1 MKLDIFEER
10 YVYYVAWCDD
20 VDGEGGRVGQEYH
33 QNESQLRSYL
43 DSAKKDRSEAGLDRF
58 EYLSVELAAKNW
70 IKTVTGADKE
80 NTRSGKFGIEFD
92 APTTAK
98 RFLAAMR
105 AAAKAAKSE
114 YDTGVP
120 WPEWAKLAS
129 AAGWK
134 PPKGWKP

>member
-1 MKLDIFEER
+1 MKLDIFDER

-20 VDGEGGRVGQEYH
+20 VDGEGGRVGQDHEKS
-33 QNESQLRSYL
+33 EKELREHL
-43 DSAKKDRSEAGLDRF
+43 ANAKDDRSESGFDRF
-58 EYLSVELAAKNW
+58 EYLSVEIAAKSW
-70 IKTVTGADKE
+70 VKAARGADKE
-80 NTRSGKFGIEFD
+80 NTRAGKFGIEFD
-92 APTTAK
+92 SLSTAK

-105 AAAKAAKSE
+105 AAVKAAKSE